1 MFPEIIANEVASL
14 LALGGIVGFAA
25 GRPGLAAGMLLS
37 SLACRMISRDPL
49 PREEYADVLEKIG
62 ETRLK
67 FLDKFKDPL
76 RTAPNSADALAGHHA
91 LRYARL
97 SISALTE
104 KLSTNSAEHRTMMLK
119 LRQALLLLD
128 LSVDPCDYLAP
139 AAIKSLHFEDDLK
152 TLDLLS
158 RMFDTA
164 GDFSLNCFEHDRA
177 RFEEDF
183 KRLKAHL
190 DTVQLNH
197 VVQAVAAEPELS
209 PIAPQS

>member
-1 MFPEIIANEVASL
+1 
-14 LALGGIVGFAA
+14 
-25 GRPGLAAGMLLS
+25 
-37 SLACRMISRDPL
+37 
-49 PREEYADVLEKIG
+49 
-62 ETRLK
+62 
-67 FLDKFKDPL
+67 
-76 RTAPNSADALAGHHA
+76 
-91 LRYARL
+91 
-97 SISALTE
+97 
-104 KLSTNSAEHRTMMLK
+104 MMLK